1 MSVYIWHMKQ
11 WGTSLF
17 IGVSLMFLGC
27 SEEHCV
33 SPRRYGYDCEV
44 VQIGAQCWFSENLRT
59 EVYRNGDE
67 IAYCGGDDEWR
78 NAPSGMRCSYE
89 HDAQMDMVY
98 GQLYNGHAVLDDR
111 GLCPTGWHVPSSD
124 DWDEL
129 VAFVSEESAHG
140 LEVEGWNG
148 TADWEVGEFLKDS
161 CCWLPEHLL
170 RSPDFRLQNNHG
182 FNAIPSGERAFDGY
196 FSNSGRYGK
205 ALWWTSSEVGNE
217 VGYRYVRAID
227 SALYDATAMK
237 TRGFA
242 VRCIQDAQ
250 RVAPNDLME

>member
-11 WGTSLF
+11 WGTALF

-89 HDAQMDMVY
+89 HDAQMDLVY

-129 VAFVSEESAHG
+129 VAFVSEESAYG

-148 TADWEVGEFLKDS
+148 I
-161 CCWLPEHLL
+161 CLL
-170 RSPDFRLQNNHG
+170 YTSPSPRD
-182 FNAIPSGERAFDGY
+182 
-196 FSNSGRYGK
+196 
-205 ALWWTSSEVGNE
+205 
-217 VGYRYVRAID
+217 
-227 SALYDATAMK
+227 
-237 TRGFA
+237 RG
-242 VRCIQDAQ
+242 
-250 RVAPNDLME
+250 